1 MKNGAPVPDNAELGD
16 SASPALL
23 PGRIDRR
30 SWLELAVLAAS
41 WIALYEL
48 LALFAFPH
56 FSAVQR
62 QLVTCALLAIVTA
75 SAAFL
80 ACRRRLLTLAHT
92 ADAMAEELYNLRTL
106 IDNVPDYIYIKDT
119 ESRFLVAN
127 MGVAKVMGVNSP
139 DDLIGKT
146 DFDFYPKKWATKFYE
161 DEQAVLKSGKPA
173 LNLVEVV
180 RQNDG
185 SDRWTST
192 SKVPFLKHGKLVG
205 TIGIGRDVSALK
217 QTEAGLERATH
228 AAEAANRAKS
238 VFLANMSHEIR
249 TPMNGVI
256 GMTDLAL
263 DTDLTAEQR
272 EYLETVK
279 VSADSLLNVINDI
292 LDFSKIEVGKIDL
305 EAIDFNLRE
314 CMESALKTVALRADE
329 GGLELLLDVASDV
342 PETVRGDSARLR
354 QVLLN
359 LLGNAIKFTHE
370 GEVTLKVEVAPAST
384 EGQTLQFTVSD
395 TGIGIAPE
403 KKDLIFAPFTQADAS
418 TTRQYGGTGLG
429 LAISARL
436 VAMMGGDIWVNSE
449 VGQGSQFHFTATFGA
464 AESRP
469 VVLPASADLHSLAGI
484 RVLVVDDNRTNR
496 RILKETLAR
505 WEMRPTSVDSGMSA
519 LSELSAAHDA
529 GDPYALILTDMHM
542 PQMDGFDLIRRVRAM
557 PEMSTLAIMMLT
569 SAGYRDDIERC
580 RDLNLSVHL
589 VKPIRQ
595 SELRDAILRT
605 MGTTE
610 ADPAPAL
617 SFPPSR
623 RTQKSAISLCVLVAE
638 DNPINQRLATKLL
651 EKRGH
656 QVVTAWNGR
665 QAVEAMQQSSFDL
678 VLMDV
683 QMPEM
688 DGVAATHAI
697 REKEKNTGLH
707 QTVIAL
713 TAHAMAGDYERCLAA
728 GMDGYLSKPIRPQDL
743 DALLDKCVACRA
755 SVESETRA

>member
-1 MKNGAPVPDNAELGD
+1 
-16 SASPALL
+16 
-23 PGRIDRR
+23 
-30 SWLELAVLAAS
+30 
-41 WIALYEL
+41 
-48 LALFAFPH
+48 
-56 FSAVQR
+56 
-62 QLVTCALLAIVTA
+62 
-75 SAAFL
+75 
-80 ACRRRLLTLAHT
+80 
-92 ADAMAEELYNLRTL
+92 
-106 IDNVPDYIYIKDT
+106 
-119 ESRFLVAN
+119 
-127 MGVAKVMGVNSP
+127 
-139 DDLIGKT
+139 
-146 DFDFYPKKWATKFYE
+146 
-161 DEQAVLKSGKPA
+161 
-173 LNLVEVV
+173 
-180 RQNDG
+180 
-185 SDRWTST
+185 
-192 SKVPFLKHGKLVG
+192 
-205 TIGIGRDVSALK
+205 
-217 QTEAGLERATH
+217 
-228 AAEAANRAKS
+228 
-238 VFLANMSHEIR
+238 
-249 TPMNGVI
+249 
-256 GMTDLAL
+256 MTDLAL

-305 EAIDFNLRE
+305 ETIDFNLRE

-370 GEVTLKVEVAPAST
+370 GEVTLKVEVAPASA

-542 PQMDGFDLIRRVRAM
+542 PHMDGFDLIRRVRAM

-610 ADPAPAL
+610 ADSAPAL

-623 RTQKSAISLCVLVAE
+623 KTQKSAISLCVLVAE
-638 DNPINQRLATKLL
+638 DNPINQRLATKLVQ
-651 EKRGH
+651 KRGH

-665 QAVEAMQQSSFDL
+665 QAVEAMRQSSFDL

-688 DGVAATHAI
+688 DGVAATLAI

-755 SVESETRA
+755 SVENETRA

>member
-1 MKNGAPVPDNAELGD
+1 MKNGAPVPDNAELED
-16 SASPALL
+16 SASPAQL

-30 SWLELAVLAAS
+30 SWLELAVLAAF

-48 LALFAFPH
+48 LTLFAFPH
-56 FSAVQR
+56 LSAVQR
-62 QLVTCALLAIVTA
+62 QIVTCVLLAITTA
-75 SAAFL
+75 SAAVL
-80 ACRRRLLTLAHT
+80 VCRRRLRTLAHT
-92 ADAMAEELYNLRTL
+92 ADAMAEELYNLRAL

-127 MGVAKVMGVNSP
+127 MGVAKIMGVNSP

-146 DFDFYPKKWATKFYE
+146 DFDFYPKKWAAKFYE
-161 DEQAVLKSGKPA
+161 DEQAVLKSGKPV

-192 SKVPFLKHGKLVG
+192 SKVPFLKDGKLVG

-263 DTDLTAEQR
+263 DTDMTAEQR

-354 QVLLN
+354 QILLN

-370 GEVTLKVEVAPAST
+370 GEVTLKVEVVSASV
-384 EGQTLQFTVSD
+384 EGQTLHFTVSD

-436 VAMMGGDIWVNSE
+436 VTMMGGRIWVDSQ
-449 VGQGSQFHFTATFGA
+449 VGQGSQFHFTATFGV

-469 VVLPASADLHSLAGI
+469 VVPSASAVLHNLAGI

-496 RILKETLAR
+496 RILKETLVR
-505 WEMRPTSVDSGMSA
+505 WEMRPTCVDSGMSA
-519 LSELSAAHDA
+519 LSELFAAHDA

-569 SAGYRDDIERC
+569 SAGYRDDKERC

-589 VKPIRQ
+589 VKPVRQ

-605 MGTTE
+605 MGATE

-617 SFPPSR
+617 PFPPSR
-623 RTQKSAISLCVLVAE
+623 KTQKSAISLCVLVAE
-638 DNPINQRLATKLL
+638 DNPINQRLAAKLL

-656 QVVTAWNGR
+656 QVATAWNGR
-665 QAVEAMQQSSFDL
+665 QAVEALEQSSFDL

-688 DGVAATHAI
+688 DGVAATLAI
-697 REKEKNTGLH
+697 REKEKATGLH

-713 TAHAMAGDYERCLAA
+713 TAHAMTGDYERCLAA

-755 SVESETRA
+755 SVESETRT